1 MTSIPFVAGSMLS
14 SPVEGPVI
22 VGNDGISRQ
31 FCQFMKASFKID
43 EKDILADMV
52 VFWREV
58 TTEDETD
65 VELQQIAL
73 TRVEVDGYK
82 LTDDELLDFASAYEG
97 EYMETLEWIA
107 LSSIDSA
114 ATLPC

>member
-1 MTSIPFVAGSMLS
+1 M
-14 SPVEGPVI
+14 I

-31 FCQFMKASFKID
+31 FCQFMKASFKIG

-58 TTEDETD
+58 TTEDGTD
-65 VELQQIAL
+65 VELQQISL
-73 TRVEVDGYK
+73 TRVEVDGYM
-82 LTDDELLDFASAYEG
+82 LTDDELLNFASAYED

-107 LSSIDSA
+107 LSSIDLVETS
-114 ATLPC
+114 PC

>member
-1 MTSIPFVAGSMLS
+1 MVS

-52 VFWREV
+52 VFWREI

-82 LTDDELLDFASAYEG
+82 LADEELGDFASAYED

-107 LSSIDSA
+107 LSSIDSVE
-114 ATLPC
+114 TLPC

>member
-1 MTSIPFVAGSMLS
+1 
-14 SPVEGPVI
+14 
-22 VGNDGISRQ
+22 
-31 FCQFMKASFKID
+31 
-43 EKDILADMV
+43 
-52 VFWREV
+52 
-58 TTEDETD
+58 
-65 VELQQIAL
+65 LQQIAL

-82 LTDDELLDFASAYEG
+82 LTDDELLDFASAYED

>member
-1 MTSIPFVAGSMLS
+1 M
-14 SPVEGPVI
+14 I

-52 VFWREV
+52 VFWREI

-65 VELQQIAL
+65 VELQRIAL
-73 TRVEVDGYK
+73 ARVEVDGYK
-82 LTDDELLDFASAYEG
+82 LTDEELGDFASAYED

-107 LSSIDSA
+107 LSSIDSS